1 MAAIKLVVSQEN
13 ILSVI
18 PQRPPFV
25 MVDQLLACDILSSR
39 TSLQIRSENILVEN
53 GELSEAGLI
62 ENIAQTVAASAG
74 YTALKN
80 DEPVLIG
87 YIGAVKNLDIAA
99 LPKVGD
105 IINTEVTVINQV
117 FGVTIATGSV
127 ECKGEILAKCEM
139 KIFIKN

>member
-1 MAAIKLVVSQEN
+1 MVVSQEN

-25 MVDQLLACDILSSR
+25 MVDQLLACDTLSSR
-39 TSLQIRSENILVEN
+39 TSLQIRSENILVDN

-62 ENIAQTVAASAG
+62 ENIAQTVAAGAG
-74 YTALKN
+74 YTALKDN
-80 DEPVLIG
+80 QPVLIG
-87 YIGAVKNLDIAA
+87 YIGAVKNLEIAA

-105 IINTEVTVINQV
+105 VIITEVTVINQV
-117 FGVTIATGSV
+117 FGVTIASGSV
-127 ECKGEILAKCEM
+127 ECEGATLAKCEM